1 MPTTPKEDKRFLELL
16 ISRKTLT
23 FDEALAVF
31 ANKNGK
37 INREAVIAV
46 LNGLWIEDTFTLL
59 NQAGEEVSWMD
70 GEPFDSPSE
79 YTLRFNGIAGK
90 ENKFAGRFCDRIDP
104 SGITE
109 IAPGYV
115 WATMKRQEPLRI
127 VGECKTG
134 YVGEETAALLAE
146 RIRTFTHQFAFHLV
160 TGHYDRIAGLFSPR
174 AAKGQTLETLL
185 TRIRNLEKEFGPF
198 DYFDHVEVV
207 AVYNGDV
214 ADIESSAHMKLP
226 KGIHRNEQRG
236 QSRFQIISVCTP
248 NGMFVHEYTVSLDI
262 IEEDGFF
269 RICDASAYSGY

>member
-1 MPTTPKEDKRFLELL
+1 MPFTPKEDKRFLELL
-16 ISRKTLT
+16 ISQRDVSLEDALKIFADRKGQIKRDAAETTLRFLQSPDLFSLVDAEGRSVYWSKPV
-23 FDEALAVF
+23 FDF
-31 ANKNGK
+31 PGNYR
-37 INREAVIAV
+37 I
-46 LNGLWIEDTFTLL
+46 
-59 NQAGEEVSWMD
+59 
-70 GEPFDSPSE
+70 
-79 YTLRFNGIAGK
+79 RFNGIAGK
-90 ENKFAGRFCDRIDP
+90 ENNLAGRFCDRIDP
-104 SGITE
+104 SGIEE

-127 VGECKTG
+127 IGECKTG

-146 RIRTFTHQFAFHLV
+146 RIRAFTHQFAFHLV
-160 TGHYDRIAGLFSPR
+160 TGHYDRIAGLFSSR

-214 ADIESSAHMKLP
+214 AGIHPSAHMKLP

-236 QSRFQIISVCTP
+236 LSRFQIISVCTP
-248 NGMFVHEYTVSLDI
+248 NGMFVHEYTVSLYI